1 MKTLFKY
8 RAVDYSEKCNDDIF
22 SIEILEDRT
31 IICRR
36 YNMRTLKEIFGVYEE
51 KFTLSKAGFRRL
63 NEIIDEFKEFQNLP
77 SKIKNN
83 ICKYGIRSFLTINDH
98 TVQVDNIIRTKAD
111 IKKSQLNL
119 VDLESNLY
127 FNKIMHK
134 IQSMFYA
141 DDFYCWYSD
150 YLSLK
155 YKELKY
161 NPLRYSIIRFV
172 LQPSRIHINELI
184 RVLWYYNPE
193 VLYISKNNNE
203 HEIFCGEGKSGTTHY
218 LFDSAIETIDVP
230 YLAKKCNA
238 KKLMPFRELLKIML
252 TDKNFY
258 ILSINPLYG
267 YEIRLSKDYL
277 IRQLKS
283 IISKD
288 AFAELEKGCEKPTK
302 FIKGNEIGRKT
313 GYYF

>member
-8 RAVDYSEKCNDDIF
+8 KAVDFAGKSIFDIF
-22 SIEILEDRT
+22 SVEILEDRT

-36 YNMRTLKEIFGVYEE
+36 YNMQTLEDIFGVYEE
-51 KFTLSKAGFRRL
+51 KFILSKAGFRRL
-63 NEIIDEFKEFQNLP
+63 NKIIDEFKEFQNLP

-83 ICKYGIRSFLTINDH
+83 ICKYGTRSFLTINDH
-98 TVQVDNIIRTKAD
+98 TVQVDNIVRTKED

-161 NPLRYSIIRFV
+161 NPLRYSIIRVV
-172 LQPSRIHINELI
+172 LHPSRNHVNELI
-184 RVLWYYNPE
+184 RVLWYYNPD
-193 VLYISKNNNE
+193 VLYISKNNDE
-203 HEIFCGEGKSGTTHY
+203 HKIFCGKGKSGTTHY
-218 LFDSAIETIDVP
+218 LFDDTIETTNGP

-238 KKLMPFRELLKIML
+238 KRMMPFRELLKMML
-252 TDKNFY
+252 VDKNFY
-258 ILSINPLYG
+258 ILSINPLYSH
-267 YEIRLSKDYL
+267 EIRLSKNYL
-277 IRQLKS
+277 IRQLKY

-288 AFAELEKGCEKPTK
+288 AFTELEKGCEKLTK
-302 FIKGNEIGRKT
+302 FIRGIEIGRKK
-313 GYYF
+313 GYLF